1 MLLMSSRFLRLQILD
16 RGRRFGASAAAIQ
29 RDLVQKFMLRNTSG
43 VDAPLPRHRIP
54 TGKQVRDMLRAGKQR
69 LRLARNPFRAT
80 KLMVDLNPR
89 NMYYHTE
96 HDFTAPDD
104 KSKFTV
110 AITDDFSLDST
121 ILNTT
126 GPDGT
131 IFVDSTHRLR
141 NENRAATTVLCTAN
155 EGKHVMPGA
164 YLISANIQAPTI
176 KNWFVE
182 TIKKIE
188 ARAQEVANDKSKI
201 HDRDVA
207 AQEQLF
213 SRCKH
218 IAENGFDFTNI
229 MIDKSRSELNGLVD
243 ALRELGITNYYI
255 RLCQFHV
262 IFAILR
268 FDFDDGSQGLGFA
281 IPVSIKAEILVL
293 FRILQRCRSWDQWEA
308 TKRNFHEGLVDLL
321 GDADRDELAAKDA
334 AERTSVLSQGN
345 DNVKKGSRPRGMP
358 RARTKKAKQSNKS
371 VQEVVW
377 DYFDKNWFVE
387 PWIPLF
393 TDIGM
398 PPGQSRDGT
407 WNTNNWAETA
417 FKQFNT
423 VFLDNKHNKRIDQLA
438 SVILNHHLPYFR
450 FFPTPDRAP
459 SKAFVELHDK
469 ANRLWEADAVQRTES
484 PDAFTVDRVINGVPT
499 QYTAVLMPLSCNCET
514 YLFTGKACVD
524 IIAARLLRANGPS
537 AKWRA
542 GLYGYHSPRFIKK
555 RGPAKRI
562 RLHRNSLLPNFY
574 RDAPFTR
581 STVHLNRLH
590 RLWRLGVLAIPGKRH
605 STHHAKL
612 QPSPPPSVSSSAASS
627 ESGHAGESLTPE
639 DLAIQT
645 LENTT
650 AWFNPEYKLRLDE
663 IGVFVAF
670 LNNSTIAIEQ
680 GIIFVAG
687 AMELGFCDKLHLMN
701 WMEPLT
707 VEQLRAG
714 GANFLADL
722 VSTRDHQLVRHIVYF
737 ECRADHWTTFY
748 HSVRAEHPGFVW
760 MNSLHRPEEG
770 APFYDVRD
778 QWLLNQ
784 FFVPQRPSAPPIFA
798 GKLQTQ
804 PEYLGLQ
811 DDSFSC
817 GFWAVLFGLSI
828 LLNFEPQTPKITVQD
843 LKRRLRFIYMTF
855 LADPEGV
862 PAALLHSTFRD
873 FNSLVRL
880 DQFPAGSIISRRPP
894 EFTRAVVPSLNV
906 DSSARPV
913 AAPTLLLPTTS
924 NAPLDSRYPN
934 LLMVIPQ
941 NTSWHITGGFDI
953 PPSRLRKLVEDEWTS
968 EYVIDGYLE
977 LFLQDYLRLRPGQER
992 GDLPFLFGGRCSCCF
1007 FPHNSNS
1014 LTHVNIFEKRLL
1026 IIPVFWENNDHWL
1039 LATVFFSEKRVRI
1052 YDSWMSGAD
1061 RRGRAVLGRV
1071 LEMLKWEH
1079 SKVYDGQHL
1088 PQEWMDA
1095 PPKDLL
1101 VQVPKQM
1108 NTVDCGIYMLAFIQ
1122 AVAQDVDP
1130 TFMTF
1135 TPELAKQIGLPPQSR
1150 VSIANRLCEAIY
1162 ANSDNHE
1169 ALGILPKVA
1178 RRRIPFNAVGHIVL
1192 CPSPLKR
1199 GVFLPAQTIAVHLPE
1214 RDHVTLEWLCDLLW
1228 MEDAERPYGQFVRSY
1243 EEWVDAASSFRT
1255 PAELPAIKWP
1265 ASMLGN
1271 PRHISLA
1278 FPSSQRIEVVLS
1290 SHRTHLI
1297 NQFLERVPQTSLFSQ
1312 IQHDFLHRDNL
1323 PTMELNSGATVSV
1336 PFEFAIAPSLTL
1348 WHVPPHERLV
1358 LDLTASVV
1366 ESVLAQSSNGAGNDA
1381 VQGQFK
1387 ELVEAVAAVSFCVAY
1402 VAHLTEVE
1410 EEQVYLALKEG
1421 RVEWSKTDSERMR
1434 DIYLHAC

>member
-1 MLLMSSRFLRLQILD
+1 MS
-16 RGRRFGASAAAIQ
+16 
-29 RDLVQKFMLRNTSG
+29 
-43 VDAPLPRHRIP
+43 
-54 TGKQVRDMLRAGKQR
+54 
-69 LRLARNPFRAT
+69 
-80 KLMVDLNPR
+80 
-89 NMYYHTE
+89 
-96 HDFTAPDD
+96 TAPRT
-104 KSKFTV
+104 S
-110 AITDDFSLDST
+110 
-121 ILNTT
+121 
-126 GPDGT
+126 
-131 IFVDSTHRLR
+131 
-141 NENRAATTVLCTAN
+141 
-155 EGKHVMPGA
+155 
-164 YLISANIQAPTI
+164 
-176 KNWFVE
+176 
-182 TIKKIE
+182 
-188 ARAQEVANDKSKI
+188 
-201 HDRDVA
+201 
-207 AQEQLF
+207 
-213 SRCKH
+213 
-218 IAENGFDFTNI
+218 
-229 MIDKSRSELNGLVD
+229 

-345 DNVKKGSRPRGMP
+345 DNVKQGSRPRGMP
-358 RARTKKAKQSNKS
+358 RARTKKAKQSEQVGAGS
-371 VQEVVW
+371 
-377 DYFDKNWFVE
+377 
-387 PWIPLF
+387 PMF

-438 SVILNHHLPYFR
+438 SVVLNHHLPYFR

-484 PDAFTVDRVINGVPT
+484 PDSFTVDRVINGVPT
-499 QYTAVLMPLSCNCET
+499 QYTAILMPLSCNCET

-537 AKWRA
+537 AKWRATESETERRGVGSAQTPKSKSKGKRGKKCKAKIAREPKLPYDTTIDAELDSVVARLRKWEENETQDKSENDAGSYRGRPGRPANAKPLRPWRRKKFTTAKA

-590 RLWRLGVLAIPGKRH
+590 RLWRLGVLAIPGKRQ

-627 ESGHAGESLTPE
+627 KSGHAGESLTPE

-663 IGVFVAF
+663 ISVFIAF
-670 LNNSTIAIEQ
+670 LNNSAIAIEQ

-687 AMELGFCDKLHLMN
+687 AVELAFRDALCMMN

-784 FFVPQRPSAPPIFA
+784 FFVPQRPSAPPIFT

-828 LLNFEPQTPKITVQD
+828 LLNFEPQTPKVTVQD

-862 PAALLHSTFRD
+862 PAALLHNAFRD

-894 EFTRAVVPSLNV
+894 EFTRAAVPSLNV

-913 AAPTLLLPTTS
+913 AAPTLLLPATS

-934 LLMVIPQ
+934 LLMAIPE

-953 PPSRLRKLVEDEWTS
+953 PPSRLRKL
-968 EYVIDGYLE
+968 
-977 LFLQDYLRLRPGQER
+977 
-992 GDLPFLFGGRCSCCF
+992 
-1007 FPHNSNS
+1007 
-1014 LTHVNIFEKRLL
+1014 
-1026 IIPVFWENNDHWL
+1026 
-1039 LATVFFSEKRVRI
+1039 
-1052 YDSWMSGAD
+1052 
-1061 RRGRAVLGRV
+1061 
-1071 LEMLKWEH
+1071 
-1079 SKVYDGQHL
+1079 
-1088 PQEWMDA
+1088 
-1095 PPKDLL
+1095 
-1101 VQVPKQM
+1101 
-1108 NTVDCGIYMLAFIQ
+1108 
-1122 AVAQDVDP
+1122 
-1130 TFMTF
+1130 
-1135 TPELAKQIGLPPQSR
+1135 
-1150 VSIANRLCEAIY
+1150 
-1162 ANSDNHE
+1162 
-1169 ALGILPKVA
+1169 
-1178 RRRIPFNAVGHIVL
+1178 
-1192 CPSPLKR
+1192 
-1199 GVFLPAQTIAVHLPE
+1199 GVFLPARTIAVHLPE
-1214 RDHVTLEWLCDLLW
+1214 RDFVTLEWLCELLW
-1228 MEDAERPYGQFVRSY
+1228 MEDAERPCGQFVCSH
-1243 EEWVDAASSFRT
+1243 EEWIDAASAFRT
-1255 PAELPAIKWP
+1255 PAELPPIKWP

-1271 PRHISLA
+1271 PSHISVV
-1278 FPSSQRIEVVLS
+1278 FPSSRRIEITLS
-1290 SHRTHLI
+1290 SHRTRLI
-1297 NQFLERVPQTSLFSQ
+1297 NQFLEHEPPTLLFSQ
-1312 IQHDFLHRDNL
+1312 IQQDFLHRDNL
-1323 PTMELNSGATVSV
+1323 PTMELSSGATVSV

-1366 ESVLAQSSNGAGNDA
+1366 EGVLARSPNAAGNDA
-1381 VQGQFK
+1381 VQDEFK
-1387 ELVEAVAAVSFCVAY
+1387 EVVEAVAAVSFCVAY

-1434 DIYLHAC
+1434 DIYLHACEGLLNEASLQIAVPDLPPPIPLIRSPT